1 VGYRHINM
9 HIIIDGYN
17 LIKQSDSLRVLD
29 RISLENGR
37 VELIRRISL
46 YKKSRGHKITIVF
59 DGWMNGSI
67 IEERDRKE
75 GIDIIYSKKG
85 EKADEVIKRMAKKK
99 GGEVVVVT
107 SDRDIANSI
116 GRSGCVAI
124 SSPEFE
130 IRMNGMFRYEC
141 PDPDDEDPLN
151 EGSGRTGKKGPSRK
165 ISKKKRAALER
176 IKKL

>member
-1 VGYRHINM
+1 M

-17 LIKQSDSLRVLD
+17 LIKQSDSLRGFD
-29 RISLENGR
+29 RISLEDGR
-37 VELIRRISL
+37 MELIRRISL

-67 IEERDRKE
+67 IEERNRKE

-99 GGEVVVVT
+99 EEEVVVVT
-107 SDRDIANSI
+107 SDRDIAGSVS
-116 GRSGCVAI
+116 RSGCVAI

-130 IRMNGMFRYEC
+130 VRMDGMFRYEC
-141 PDPDDEDPLN
+141 LDPEDEESLN
-151 EGSGRTGKKGPSRK
+151 EVSGGTRKKGPSRK
-165 ISKKKRAALER
+165 IPKKKRAALER